1 MSHEN
6 NEQGTLL
13 ELAKYR
19 LQVAKEDLETAL
31 DNEKA
36 GKMIKKGVE
45 LGRPYSLKFTK
56 KFAIRRKRLG
66 MADFF
71 HGRKLWQGQWRLD
84 CRILE
89 I

>member
-6 NEQGTLL
+6 NEQGSLL

-36 GKMIKKGVE
+36 GHRIAIAEEVRHNSDYDEFYIVSREETQKQIQTATE
-45 LGRPYSLKFTK
+45 LINEVDKF
-56 KFAIRRKRLG
+56 
-66 MADFF
+66 
-71 HGRKLWQGQWRLD
+71 LD
-84 CRILE
+84 E
-89 I
+89 KQEK